1 MKKNFIIEKR
11 GHDYCALVSENGE
24 IMASLNVKDWDTMFF
39 KRKFGILN
47 PYIRNL
53 LRLDNDGINY
63 VLDNLLSFADKN
75 QFRLVEIQCPVTAIP
90 LIPLLE
96 EKNFRMVDT
105 RITFITLQ
113 KKLNLNK
120 PSSNIGMIMLAERG
134 DLDQILHL
142 THQSF
147 TNNPFFFSRYKDKR
161 YFTEEEIER
170 YYTAWIE
177 NHIEEQNTIFGCL
190 KNSDKVIGYNIYKL
204 IGLHNDK
211 PLYKTILVAVDPD
224 FRGQKAQMF
233 MESTLLNY
241 IPEDEFYI
249 DDTTQLTGT
258 AAIKNHLRSQKTLYN
273 ISLFF
278 YRPAN

>member
-1 MKKNFIIEKR
+1 MSENFIIEKR
-11 GHDYCALVSENGE
+11 EHDHCALLSKNGE
-24 IMASLNVKDWDTMFF
+24 TIASLNVKDWDTMFF

-47 PYIRNL
+47 PYLRNL
-53 LRLDNDGINY
+53 LRLDYDGINY

-75 QFRLVEIQCPVTAIP
+75 QFRLVEIHCPVTAIK
-90 LIPLLE
+90 LIHLLE

-105 RITFITLQ
+105 RITFITLL
-113 KKLNLNK
+113 KKLGLK
-120 PSSNIGMIMLAERG
+120 KLASNIGTIMLATKD

-147 TNNPFFFSRYKDKR
+147 THNPFFISRYKNKR
-161 YFTEEEIER
+161 YFTGEEIER

-177 NHIEEQNTIFGCL
+177 NHIEEKNTIFGCL
-190 KNSDKVIGYNIYKL
+190 KNVDKVIGYNIYKL
-204 IGLHNDK
+204 KGLHNEK
-211 PLYKTILVAVDPD
+211 HLYKTILVAVDPD
-224 FRGQKAQMF
+224 YRGQQAQMF

-249 DDTTQLTGT
+249 DDTTQLTTT
-258 AAIKNHLRSQKTLYN
+258 AAIKNHIKSQKTLHN

-278 YRPAN
+278 YRSAE